1 MNKKCQ
7 NCAYLRY
14 KEEYLHYNQDGL
26 YGSDTFWCDL
36 HDVKVHYPEEQFC
49 GEEYWLSI
57 TTKQRIDKLEQL
69 GI

>member
-7 NCAYLRY
+7 NCAYLKY
-14 KEEYLHYNQDGL
+14 KEEDGL
-26 YGSDTFWCDL
+26 YGSYTFWCDL

-49 GEEYWLSI
+49 GEEYWISI
-57 TTKQRIDKLEQL
+57 TAKQRIDKLKQL